1 VGGNSYFGVNV
12 CWVHTIEGN
21 SFVRIPNSSPSQT
34 RFNPNELILRPW
46 RRDSRKRHP
55 RSLGLNLRSLYS
67 AQGFDNQ
74 ALFTS
79 SLKSVTLAFERLVA
93 ATMNELSWVVWADLL
108 VQWALFTV

>member
-21 SFVRIPNSSPSQT
+21 SSICIPNSSPSQA
-34 RFNPNELILRPW
+34 RFNPNEPILRPW
-46 RRDSRKRHP
+46 RRDSRKHHP

-67 AQGFDNQ
+67 MQGFNNQ

-79 SLKSVTLAFERLVA
+79 SLKRVTLAFECLVA
-93 ATMNELSWVVWADLL
+93 ATMNGLSWVVWADLL
-108 VQWALFTV
+108 VQ